1 MEEQEKYQQM
11 LNALSDEDRLKLRNA
26 LEDLD
31 NSLLETSMEDLEGFV
46 KEKYP
51 NAKIVQGN
59 VVEDGQIIGKTTD
72 LYKENA
78 YDNFIE
84 ELYDEQFQKSLG
96 IEPNSNILPE
106 GELKDKTFV
115 DDGVTYSIE
124 NVDPLDDFNG
134 PAYDAQTMDRD
145 IPNQIDEDYAK
156 LLQENSIVD
165 GDIVDMDDIDKPITD
180 VDNYLKNNLADNV
193 ATKNLLRKT
202 ITNRIKSLAI
212 GGLNMLDAYELGLI
226 GAALIEPAVQ
236 KALKPIMPLILP
248 GYKGKVDSKTY
259 GEQVIEN
266 LQATAKISPTAKV
279 AEKIDDIP
287 KPQTQE
293 LTGMGWVGKMLD
305 R

>member
-1 MEEQEKYQQM
+1 MEDDALDKIAKEIIANEAGIKSFDQLINEFETDMLKGLSKSDAADFANWYLDSGFDKEGKARAWLNANTDRLADPRMVDDDTSFAMEQQGFDEVAETNKAFEQE
-11 LNALSDEDRLKLRNA
+11 LTNTNDPLSDFD
-26 LEDLD
+26 
-31 NSLLETSMEDLEGFV
+31 
-46 KEKYP
+46 
-51 NAKIVQGN
+51 
-59 VVEDGQIIGKTTD
+59 
-72 LYKENA
+72 
-78 YDNFIE
+78 
-84 ELYDEQFQKSLG
+84 
-96 IEPNSNILPE
+96 
-106 GELKDKTFV
+106 
-115 DDGVTYSIE
+115 
-124 NVDPLDDFNG
+124 G

-156 LLQENSIVD
+156 LLQENSITD

-180 VDNYLKNNLADNV
+180 VDNHLKNNLADNL

-259 GEQVIEN
+259 GEQVIAN

-279 AEKIDDIP
+279 AEKIVSMP
-287 KPQTQE
+287 KQKE
-293 LTGMGWVGKMLD
+293 YNSYSWVGKMLD